1 MISIEKLPS
10 TEGEVIDRL
19 VHDLPDL
26 LDGIHVLEL
35 ERGPDIGSGD
45 RPDLVA
51 RVRVGGTSRS
61 LVFEVKSKGE
71 PRYAKMAITTL
82 RGYKEQLPRA
92 YPVFASAFVG
102 ERARQVC
109 RREGVGYVDLV
120 GNVYL
125 RFGSVLV
132 DRVSPES
139 RPRERRGAKQLFAPK
154 ATRVVRD
161 LLVNWEEP
169 SRITDLANRCD
180 MSPGGVHWVVSLLQD
195 KGFAERDENKRVVLT
210 GPGELLD
217 AWAEA
222 WSMDRNRP
230 RVFFSLERTPESLM
244 RSVADAA
251 RGKGTPYAF
260 TLLAGASKVAPYVRF
275 EDVWVYVS
283 EDKNAWGRDLDLRPV
298 DGGGNLVLLDP
309 YDEGVLS
316 HLQEVDGMRVV
327 SNVQLYV
334 DLYNHPG
341 RGREQAEFLRER
353 VLGY

>member
-1 MISIEKLPS
+1 MTSIEKLPR
-10 TEGEVIDRL
+10 TEKGVVERL
-19 VHDLPDL
+19 VDDLPDL
-26 LDGIHVLEL
+26 LDGLEVMDV
-35 ERGPDIGSGD
+35 ERGLEFGSEE
-45 RPDLVA
+45 RPNLVT
-51 RVRVGGTSRS
+51 RVRVGRTSRT
-61 LVFEVKSKGE
+61 LVIIVKAKGE

-82 RGYKEQLPRA
+82 RGLTSSVPRA
-92 YPVFASAFVG
+92 YPVFASAYVG
-102 ERARQVC
+102 QRARRVC
-109 RREGVGYVDLV
+109 RMEGVGYIDLV

-125 RFGSVLV
+125 RFDSVLV

-154 ATRVVRD
+154 ASRVVRD

-169 SRITDLANRCD
+169 SRITDLADRCD

-195 KGFAERDENKRVVLT
+195 RGYVERDGNKRVVLT
-210 GPGELLD
+210 EPGELLD

-222 WSMDRNRP
+222 WNMDRNPRRP
-230 RVFFSLERTPESLM
+230 FFSLERTPEALMSL
-244 RSVADAA
+244 VATAA
-251 RGKGTPYAF
+251 RATGTTYAF

-275 EDVWVYVS
+275 EDVWVYVA
-283 EDKNAWGRDLDLRPV
+283 EEEAAWVRDLDLQPV

-316 HLQEVDGMRVV
+316 HLQEVEGMNVV

-334 DLYNHPG
+334 DLYNHRG

-353 VLGY
+353 VLGF